1 MANKIAHSRIQCHF
15 FVLLWLYLTSINLHM
30 KFRNIL
36 FLSLFLT
43 AGVACGTLSASD
55 SEIKN
60 VSEATVI
67 ESTND
72 GIITHTVAK
81 GETAYSIAAA
91 YNTTVSEIYRL
102 NPKAANGIKTG
113 DKLQI
118 LKVRVA
124 TGYSNHQIEAK
135 ETMFSVARMYQISV
149 DDLKK
154 SNPGLSESSFSVGK
168 TIMIPRFD
176 GQGSTSMQTISRK
189 EHRVQKGETLYSIG
203 KANDTSVEALLS
215 ANPSLRE
222 GGLKEGMSITIPPKQ
237 EREARVVNR
246 PEVVRTTETSYAPK
260 EDVVRVGILF
270 PFKDDKGSIQKEK
283 LAEYYEGFLIAVKEL
298 KGKGLNAEIYTFDTG
313 EEKNTKRLESL
324 LGTNE
329 MKNLNLIIG
338 GVSKQQI
345 DMLAKFSKKTG
356 IRYAIPFGSTKEIE
370 STPTL
375 FQMTMSHSELYY
387 EIADAF
393 RKKYS
398 GYNIIFVSE
407 SGSDNDKSDFVSELK
422 KVLTKSGVQFKNI
435 SGSNNLPADIKKES
449 DASKKNVLVP
459 TSSSDATLRKVLASI
474 GSLSLESVTL
484 FGYPEWQTYT
494 QRTSGLYKYDASI
507 YSIFFLN
514 EKQWGVQHFQEEYK
528 KWYNKNLINSYPKYG
543 YLGYDT
549 GIFFLTEMNKYG
561 SRIENNISEV
571 KPATLQSAVHFQQI
585 NDGGGFV
592 NKGVYFVNYK
602 TNSTIEK
609 TDITK

>member
-1 MANKIAHSRIQCHF
+1 
-15 FVLLWLYLTSINLHM
+15 M

-36 FLSLFLT
+36 FLSFLFA
-43 AGVACGTLSASD
+43 AGFTCGSQAVWG
-55 SEIKN
+55 SEMKDM
-60 VSEATVI
+60 SEAAVI
-67 ESTND
+67 ESIND

-81 GETAYSIAAA
+81 GETVYSIAAA

-102 NPKAANGIKTG
+102 NPKAENGIRTG

-135 ETMFSVARMYQISV
+135 ETMFSVARMYHISV
-149 DDLKK
+149 DDLKR
-154 SNPGLSESSFSVGK
+154 SNPGLDESSFSIGK

-176 GQGSTSMQTISRK
+176 GQASSTNTQSVARK

-215 ANPSLRE
+215 ANPSLRG
-222 GGLKEGMSITIPPKQ
+222 GGLKEGMSITIPSKQ
-237 EREARVVNR
+237 D
-246 PEVVRTTETSYAPK
+246 EVVRVINRQEPVRITETSFTPA
-260 EDVVRVGILF
+260 EDIVRVGILF
-270 PFKDDKGSIQKEK
+270 PFTDDKGSVQKEK
-283 LAEYYEGFLIAVKEL
+283 LAEYYEGFLIAVREL

-329 MKNLNLIIG
+329 MNNMNLIIG

-370 STPTL
+370 NTPTL

-393 RKKYS
+393 RKKYN

-435 SGSNNLPADIKKES
+435 SGSSNLPADIKKES

-459 TSSSDATLRKVLASI
+459 TSSSDVTLRKVLASI
-474 GSLSLESVTL
+474 GSLSPESVTL

-494 QRTSGLYKYDASI
+494 QRAAELHKYDASI

-514 EKQWGVQHFQEEYK
+514 DKQWGVQHFQQEYK
-528 KWYNKNLINSYPKYG
+528 KWYNKDLINSYPKFG
-543 YLGYDT
+543 YLGYDA

-571 KPATLQSAVHFQQI
+571 KSATLQSAVHFQRI

-602 TNSTIEK
+602 TNSSIEK